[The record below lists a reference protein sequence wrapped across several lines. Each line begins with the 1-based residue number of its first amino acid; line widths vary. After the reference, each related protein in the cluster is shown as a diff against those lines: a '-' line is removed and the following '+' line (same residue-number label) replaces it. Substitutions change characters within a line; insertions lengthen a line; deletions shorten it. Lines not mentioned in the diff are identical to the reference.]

1 VVCEVQP
8 FTDKHGSVKEV
19 PIVTACTVWTDQN
32 SGKEYLLVGE
42 QFLWFGSSLEHSLI
56 NPNQLRANYLK
67 VQDNPFEPDA
77 GISGNTNDDDDVF
90 IPFDTT
96 GTIVSFESRVPTEFE
111 VSNLPVIV
119 ITADQWDPGNVTL
132 SKVSRTIEENEM
144 RTICSLTSGLSK
156 KEMEAMSSA
165 DGFYRNAELQYF
177 CDRMIASV
185 NIACATRNDVDK
197 REEIERKIGKVRTN
211 I

>member
-1 VVCEVQP
+1 M
-8 FTDKHGSVKEV
+8 
-19 PIVTACTVWTDQN
+19 
-32 SGKEYLLVGE
+32 
-42 QFLWFGSSLEHSLI
+42 
-56 NPNQLRANYLK
+56 
-67 VQDNPFEPDA
+67 QDNPFEPDA

-111 VSNLPVIV
+111 MSNLPVIV

-144 RTICSLTSGLSK
+144 RTICSLASGLSK

-165 DGFYRNAELQYF
+165 DGYYRNAELQYF
-177 CDRMIASV
+177 CDRMIASE

-197 REEIERKIGKVRTN
+197 REMTVITVLSCQRVQKNIDCPMFHCQMNLNMMGVMSAIYLEMTN
-211 I
+211 MVTCLSMSVLMTKTR